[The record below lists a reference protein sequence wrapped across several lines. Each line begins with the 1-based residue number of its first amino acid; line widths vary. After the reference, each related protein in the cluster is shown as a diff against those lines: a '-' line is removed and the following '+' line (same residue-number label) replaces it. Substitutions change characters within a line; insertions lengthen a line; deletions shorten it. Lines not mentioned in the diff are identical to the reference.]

1 MSRKRRSTLVPPPP
15 PEDDPSSLGSILTK
29 IGAITEQQLSDALTF
44 KRNSEDTPVT
54 LGQLLVST
62 NTCMQDDVNIALSIQ
77 MGMRSNS
84 SNTKAAAVAELAV
97 RMKKTRGV
105 VHANILRTGKM
116 LADKL
121 NGLSIIGAGILH
133 LTLRR

>member
-1 MSRKRRSTLVPPPP
+1 
-15 PEDDPSSLGSILTK
+15 
-29 IGAITEQQLSDALTF
+29 
-44 KRNSEDTPVT
+44 
-54 LGQLLVST
+54 VST

>member
-44 KRNSEDTPVT
+44 RRNSEDTPVT